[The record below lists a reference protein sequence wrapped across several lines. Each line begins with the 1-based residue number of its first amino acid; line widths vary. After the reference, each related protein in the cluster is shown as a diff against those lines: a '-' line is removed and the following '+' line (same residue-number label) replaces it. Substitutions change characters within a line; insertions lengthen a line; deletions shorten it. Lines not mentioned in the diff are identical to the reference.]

1 MIAKHINI
9 MNMMMMIISRIRLS
23 SGDRPP
29 GEGEGAVQLFQ
40 FKQFCLLWIR
50 YHDVGDGGDDGAG
63 DDHDHHDEET
73 SRKRE
78 VQLIKF

>member
-1 MIAKHINI
+1 MITKHINI
-9 MNMMMMIISRIRLS
+9 MNMMMIIISRIRLS

-29 GEGEGAVQLFQ
+29 GKGTVQLFQ

-50 YHDVGDGGDDGAG
+50 YDDVGDGDDDGDDG

>member
-29 GEGEGAVQLFQ
+29 GKGTVQLFQ

-50 YHDVGDGGDDGAG
+50 YDVSNGGDGGDDGAG

>member
-29 GEGEGAVQLFQ
+29 GEGAVQLFQ